1 MKKST
6 VIWLIVAASLMI
18 VGVTVSSLAM
28 SALDWDFKK
37 LGSSQFDT
45 KTYEINDDFSD
56 ISIDTDIDDIVFLLS
71 EDGECKV
78 VCDEYESISH
88 TVEVEN
94 ETLVIKSRDDRK
106 WYEHIGISIENPKLT
121 VHLPKTD
128 YSSLLINENTGLVE
142 LPKDFEFVN
151 IDIETTTGCVKT
163 SASAKE
169 KIKIK
174 TSTGLVKV
182 SDVSVETLEIT
193 VTTGMVNIQSVSCTG
208 DIEINVSTGMTEMKN
223 VTCVNFESSGS
234 TGGLS
239 MTNVIAEDSF
249 SIERS
254 TGDIEFDGC
263 DANEIYVTTDT
274 GEVEGSLLTEKI
286 FFAET
291 DTGDISVPKSTKG
304 GKCEITT
311 DTGDINIRID

>member
-1 MKKST
+1 
-6 VIWLIVAASLMI
+6 
-18 VGVTVSSLAM
+18 M

-37 LGSSQFDT
+37 LASSQFET

-56 ISIDTDIDDIVFLLS
+56 ISIDTDIDNIVFLPS

-78 VCDEYESISH
+78 VCDEYENMNH

-94 ETLVIKSRDDRK
+94 KTLVIKSRDERK

-121 VHLPKTD
+121 VYLPKTD
-128 YSSLLINENTGLVE
+128 YNSLLIKENTGFVE
-142 LPKDFEFVN
+142 LPNDFEFET
-151 IDIETTTGCVKT
+151 IDIKTTTGYVKT

-169 KIKIK
+169 KIKIE

-182 SDVSVETLEIT
+182 NGVSAETLEIT
-193 VTTGMVNIQSVSCTG
+193 VTTGMVNVQSVSCTG

-223 VTCVNFESSGS
+223 ITCVNFESSGS
-234 TGGLS
+234 TGDLS
-239 MTNVIAEDSF
+239 MTNVIAKESF
-249 SIERS
+249 SLERS

-263 DANEIYVTTDT
+263 DANEIFVTTDT

-286 FFAET
+286 FFVET
-291 DTGDISVPKSTKG
+291 DTGDVSVPKSTKG
-304 GKCEITT
+304 GKCEIKT
-311 DTGDINIRID
+311 DTGDIDIEID